1 MKHIGENVVRI
12 EAEALRAL
20 ANRLAGPMA
29 ADFNR
34 AIELMFNCRG
44 RVVVTGM
51 GKSGLIARKIAA
63 TLSSTGSPA
72 LYLHPVEALHG
83 DLGMIMRGDLVL
95 ALSASG
101 ETEEILQL
109 LATIKRLQVPLIAMT
124 CDATAGALEEKL
136 SPEQEVHPQRLKP
149 DSEQRSNRS
158 AKALRHPKTGAAS
171 NFSMNACD
179 DIAENHAGEGARATL
194 ASTRASTLASSSDV
208 ALDCSIS
215 QEACSLGLAPTASTT
230 TMLALGDALA
240 VALSEKR
247 GFKEEDFAN
256 LHPGGKLGK
265 RLARVESLMHTGD
278 AVPRVTAETKM
289 PDVIYEMSRKKL
301 GMTAVVEGERLLGVI
316 SDGDLRRLLE
326 QRGKDALDLTAGD
339 CMTRN
344 PKTIGAQEFAAT
356 ALARMEEM
364 KITSLV
370 VVDKDV
376 EGDVEGEGRLRGIV
390 HLHDLW
396 GTEMV

>member
-20 ANRLAGPMA
+20 ADRIGGPMA
-29 ADFNR
+29 QAFQR
-34 AIELMFNCRG
+34 AVDLMFTCAG

-63 TLSSTGSPA
+63 TLSSTGTPA

-83 DLGMIMRGDLVL
+83 DLGLVVRGDVVL

-101 ETEEILQL
+101 ETQEILAL

-124 CDATAGALEEKL
+124 GDEICKKE
-136 SPEQEVHPQRLKP
+136 
-149 DSEQRSNRS
+149 
-158 AKALRHPKTGAAS
+158 
-171 NFSMNACD
+171 
-179 DIAENHAGEGARATL
+179 AGESP
-194 ASTRASTLASSSDV
+194 ASTRALSKPESTLAGAADV
-208 ALDCSIS
+208 ALDCSIAE
-215 QEACSLGLAPTASTT
+215 EACALGLAPTASTT

-240 VALSEKR
+240 VTLSEKR

-265 RLARVESLMHTGD
+265 RLARVESLMHSGD
-278 AVPRVTAETKM
+278 ALPRVAPHTKM

-301 GMTAVVEGERLLGVI
+301 GVTAVVEGERLVGII

-326 QRGKDALDLTAGD
+326 KRGKDVLDLTAGEA
-339 CMTRN
+339 MTKSPR
-344 PKTIGAQEFAAT
+344 TIGGGEFAAT
-356 ALARMEEM
+356 ALALMEEK
-364 KITSLV
+364 KITSLM
-370 VVDKDV
+370 VVD
-376 EGDVEGEGRLRGIV
+376 GRGRLEGIV

>member
-1 MKHIGENVVRI
+1 MKHTGENVVRI

-20 ANRLAGPMA
+20 ADRLAGPMSA
-29 ADFNR
+29 AFER
-34 AIELMFNCRG
+34 AVDLLFRCAG

-63 TLSSTGSPA
+63 TLSSTGTPA

-83 DLGMIMRGDLVL
+83 DLGMVVRGDVVL

-101 ETEEILQL
+101 ETEEILAL
-109 LATIKRLQVPLIAMT
+109 LATIKRLQVPLITMT
-124 CDATAGALEEKL
+124 GDQIFGPHVAETRERIRQIE
-136 SPEQEVHPQRLKP
+136 
-149 DSEQRSNRS
+149 
-158 AKALRHPKTGAAS
+158 AKALRKLGRFGSKP
-171 NFSMNACD
+171 
-179 DIAENHAGEGARATL
+179 AGKSVRPRQ
-194 ASTRASTLASSSDV
+194 SISTLAAAADV
-208 ALDCSIS
+208 ALDCCVA

-240 VALSEKR
+240 VTLSQRR

-265 RLARVESLMHTGD
+265 RLARVESLMHTGE
-278 AVPRVTAETKM
+278 AVPRVSPETRM

-301 GMTAVVEGERLLGVI
+301 GVTAVVEGKRLVGVI

-326 QRGKDALDLTAGD
+326 KRGKNAMDLTAREA
-339 CMTRN
+339 MTPN
-344 PKTIGAQEFAAT
+344 PKVIAGAEFAAT
-356 ALARMEEM
+356 ALALMEEK
-364 KITSLV
+364 KITSLM
-370 VVDKDV
+370 VVDSRGKI
-376 EGDVEGEGRLRGIV
+376 EGVV

-396 GTEMV
+396 TTELV

>member
-20 ANRLAGPMA
+20 ADRIGGPMA
-29 ADFNR
+29 AAFQR
-34 AIELMFNCRG
+34 AVELMFSCAG

-63 TLSSTGSPA
+63 TLSSTGTPA

-83 DLGMIMRGDLVL
+83 DLGMVVRGDVVL

-101 ETEEILQL
+101 ETEEILAL

-124 CDATAGALEEKL
+124 GDAISRPTA
-136 SPEQEVHPQRLKP
+136 P
-149 DSEQRSNRS
+149 
-158 AKALRHPKTGAAS
+158 
-171 NFSMNACD
+171 
-179 DIAENHAGEGARATL
+179 AGEGKSKSKSKSKAADRSVRSPRALPTP
-194 ASTRASTLASSSDV
+194 ASTLASAADV
-208 ALDCSIS
+208 ALDCSIAE
-215 QEACSLGLAPTASTT
+215 EACSLGLAPTASTT

-240 VALSEKR
+240 VTLSEKR

-265 RLARVESLMHTGD
+265 RLARVESLMHSGD
-278 AVPRVTAETKM
+278 ALPRVGPQTRM

-301 GMTAVVEGERLLGVI
+301 GVTAVVEGEKLVGII

-326 QRGKDALDLTAGD
+326 KRGKDVMDLVAGE
-339 CMTRN
+339 CMTKN
-344 PKTIGAQEFAAT
+344 PRTIAGGEFAAT
-356 ALARMEEM
+356 ALALMEEK
-364 KITSLV
+364 KITSLMV
-370 VVDKDV
+370 V
-376 EGDVEGEGRLRGIV
+376 ERGKLLGVV

-396 GTEMV
+396 GTELV